1 MNTLNITYKDNYAI
15 VQLDNGKVNAINTE
29 LAKELGETFRD
40 LEANEAVKGVILT
53 GRPHA
58 FSAGLDIMSMAGS
71 GLKMAKQFWEYYLDA
86 LQVMIRFPK
95 PLVCAITG
103 YAPAG
108 GTILACCADYRIMGI
123 GKKHVIGMHEFKM
136 SLPIPELLSRIYA
149 YTIGERRAWE
159 SVLNARLFHAED
171 AKAIG
176 LVDEVAEVEA
186 VLELAEKQL
195 QKYMKV
201 YLPVFSKTKR
211 YLRRELLEAIDMKVE
226 DMLGEILEDFSDP
239 EFLTYVGA
247 FMMSLKKK

>member
-29 LAKELGETFRD
+29 LAKELGEAFRD
-40 LEANEAVKGVILT
+40 LEANETVKGVILT

-58 FSAGLDIMSMAGS
+58 FSAGLDIMSMAGG
-71 GLKMAKQFWEYYLDA
+71 GLKTAKAFWEYYLDT

-149 YTIGERRAWE
+149 YTIGERTAWE
-159 SVLNARLFHAED
+159 AVLNAKLYHAAE
-171 AKAIG
+171 AKEIG

-186 VLELAEKQL
+186 VLELAEKRL

-211 YLRRELLEAIDMKVE
+211 YLRRELLETIDMKVE
-226 DMLGEILEDFSDP
+226 DMLGEILEDFTDP
-239 EFLTYVGA
+239 KFLTFVGA